1 MSVTTELRQRRV
13 ELRSRADAILNTA
26 GTEARDL
33 TADELRAHAQANA
46 ELREVEDRLDDLRD
60 TELREVRAAAAAVTS
75 QPPSKVEHRYGQW
88 LIEQRANTIDAAT
101 LTAKGRAP
109 IGNDVQTSWFDL
121 VRPQSNLLDAFPWRV
136 INTDRVQVDI
146 PHLTVDGPATA
157 TSESA
162 SITGN
167 AAFDAESVI
176 VTPGK
181 FSSYESIST
190 ETWQDAEPSILEGYG
205 MGIARR
211 HALAWE
217 AALITALEAG
227 ATTVATD
234 AAFATTLDVI
244 SDALIT
250 MRAAGS
256 TPSGIAAPAAVVQSL
271 LKLKEVSGSTVPT
284 LLADSSPAKGF
295 TASNRFAGSIFGV
308 PLVVAG
314 VTANK
319 AVIFDA
325 SHTVL
330 VIRKSPT
337 IEVSS
342 DALFTTDSVAIRAIS
357 RFAAK
362 LVNATGAYLLTD
374 S

>member
-1 MSVTTELRQRRV
+1 MPLIDDLRQRRS
-13 ELRSRADAILNTA
+13 EARAAADQLLTRAA
-26 GTEARDL
+26 DEERDL
-33 TADELRAHAQANA
+33 TSDELADHAQRVSETRDLDDRIEELLTEQVRELRAAP
-46 ELREVEDRLDDLRD
+46 
-60 TELREVRAAAAAVTS
+60 TAAPTGAPT
-75 QPPSKVEHRYGQW
+75 EHRYGQW
-88 LIEQRANTIDAAT
+88 LIEQRANTIDSGT

-109 IGNDVQTSWFDL
+109 LGNDVQTSWFDL
-121 VRPQSNLLDAFPWRV
+121 VRPQSVLLDAFPWRV
-136 INTDRVQVDI
+136 INTDRVSVDV

-167 AAFDAESVI
+167 AAFDAESVVI
-176 VTPGK
+176 TPTK
-181 FSSYESIST
+181 WSSYESVSS
-190 ETWQDAEPSILEGYG
+190 ETWEDAEPSILDGYG
-205 MGIARR
+205 RGIARR

-217 AALITALEAG
+217 AALIAALEAG

-234 AAFATTLDVI
+234 ANFATTLDVI
-244 SDALIT
+244 SDALVT

-256 TPSGIAAPAAVVQSL
+256 VPSGIAAPAAVVQSL

-284 LLADSSPAKGF
+284 LLADSSPAQGF
-295 TASNRFAGSIFGV
+295 SNNRFAGSIFGV

-314 VTANK
+314 VTASK

-337 IEVSS
+337 IEVSQ
-342 DALFTTDSVAIRAIS
+342 DALFTTDSVAVRAIS

-362 LVNATGAYLLTD
+362 LMNATGAYLLTD